1 MSNTKPVLL
10 PESFNGELEKWN
22 EWVTH
27 FENVAVVNKWETG
40 EEKLKWLRV
49 RLTGKAQTAFMKLP
63 EAARGNYGE
72 CIKALQKR
80 FAPDSR
86 RELYVAELNTRKKR
100 RDEDWASF
108 GDALRVLSD
117 KAYPDLED
125 KAKERLSLNQY
136 LSQIEDSQV
145 AFGVKQKR
153 PSNVEEAV
161 AAIELESYL
170 NAAASSSKSHRHVD
184 VVVPQKSARES
195 QWGDDTESAAVS
207 GVAGVD
213 EKLLTTLE
221 SLSERLHRLETSLR
235 SNKDHSP
242 VRVEKQLDRR
252 RHIVCWNCGKKGHI
266 ARVCRNSSPLAQ
278 QGNFSPS
285 GVRATPAR
293 EDL

>member
-1 MSNTKPVLL
+1 MSKPVLL
-10 PESFNGELEKWN
+10 PEPFNGEPDEWN

-117 KAYPDLED
+117 RAYPDLED

-161 AAIELESYL
+161 AATIELESYL
-170 NAAASSSKSHRHVD
+170 NAATSSSKSHRHVD
-184 VVVPQKSARES
+184 VFVPQKSARDS
-195 QWGDDTESAAVS
+195 QWGDGTKSAAVS

-221 SLSERLHRLETSLR
+221 SLSERLHRLETSMR
-235 SNKDHSP
+235 SNKDHP
-242 VRVEKQLDRR
+242 PARVEKQPDRR
-252 RHIVCWNCGKKGHI
+252 RNIVCWNCGKKCHT

-285 GVRATPAR
+285 GVRATLAR

>member
-1 MSNTKPVLL
+1 MASRT
-10 PESFNGELEKWN
+10 NGY

-86 RELYVAELNTRKKR
+86 RELYVVELNTRKKR
-100 RDEDWASF
+100 RDEDCAFF
-108 GDALRVLSD
+108 GDALWVLSD
-117 KAYPDLED
+117 RAYPDLED

-161 AAIELESYL
+161 AATIELESYL

-184 VVVPQKSARES
+184 VVVPQKSARDS
-195 QWGDDTESAAVS
+195 QWGDGTESAAVS

-221 SLSERLHRLETSLR
+221 NLSERLHRLETSMR
-235 SNKDHSP
+235 SNKDHP
-242 VRVEKQLDRR
+242 PARVDKQPDRR
-252 RHIVCWNCGKKGHI
+252 RNIVCWNCGKKGHT
-266 ARVCRNSSPLAQ
+266 AWVCRNSSPLAQ

-285 GVRATPAR
+285 GVRATLAR

>member
-1 MSNTKPVLL
+1 MFAEAALISALESHWRIVGKIRMSKPVLL
-10 PESFNGELEKWN
+10 PEPFNGEPDEWN

-49 RLTGKAQTAFMKLP
+49 RLTGKAQTPFMKLP

-117 KAYPDLED
+117 RAYPDLED

-161 AAIELESYL
+161 AATIELESYL

-184 VVVPQKSARES
+184 VVVPQKSARDS
-195 QWGDDTESAAVS
+195 QWGDGTESAAVS
-207 GVAGVD
+207 GVSGVD
-213 EKLLTTLE
+213 E
-221 SLSERLHRLETSLR
+221 
-235 SNKDHSP
+235 N
-242 VRVEKQLDRR
+242 
-252 RHIVCWNCGKKGHI
+252 
-266 ARVCRNSSPLAQ
+266 
-278 QGNFSPS
+278 
-285 GVRATPAR
+285 
-293 EDL
+293 

>member
-1 MSNTKPVLL
+1 MSKPVLL
-10 PESFNGELEKWN
+10 PKPFNGEPDEWN

-117 KAYPDLED
+117 RAYP
-125 KAKERLSLNQY
+125 ALNQY

-161 AAIELESYL
+161 AATIELESYL

-184 VVVPQKSARES
+184 VVVPQKSARDS
-195 QWGDDTESAAVS
+195 QWGNGTESAAVS
-207 GVAGVD
+207 GVAGVVVHNVPP
-213 EKLLTTLE
+213 KTCPPGPFTLVYNVPPDI
-221 SLSERLHRLETSLR
+221 LH
-235 SNKDHSP
+235 
-242 VRVEKQLDRR
+242 
-252 RHIVCWNCGKKGHI
+252 
-266 ARVCRNSSPLAQ
+266 
-278 QGNFSPS
+278 
-285 GVRATPAR
+285 
-293 EDL
+293 

>member
-1 MSNTKPVLL
+1 MSKPVLL
-10 PESFNGELEKWN
+10 PEPFNGEPDEWN

-117 KAYPDLED
+117 RAYPDLED

-161 AAIELESYL
+161 AATIELESYL

-184 VVVPQKSARES
+184 VVVPQKSARDS
-195 QWGDDTESAAVS
+195 QWGDGTESAAVS
-207 GVAGVD
+207 VVAGVD

-221 SLSERLHRLETSLR
+221 SLSERLHRLEMSMR
-235 SNKDHSP
+235 SNKDHP
-242 VRVEKQLDRR
+242 PTRVEKQPDRR
-252 RHIVCWNCGKKGHI
+252 RHIVCWNCGKKGHT
-266 ARVCRNSSPLAQ
+266 ARVCRNCFPLAQ

-285 GVRATPAR
+285 GVRTTLAR